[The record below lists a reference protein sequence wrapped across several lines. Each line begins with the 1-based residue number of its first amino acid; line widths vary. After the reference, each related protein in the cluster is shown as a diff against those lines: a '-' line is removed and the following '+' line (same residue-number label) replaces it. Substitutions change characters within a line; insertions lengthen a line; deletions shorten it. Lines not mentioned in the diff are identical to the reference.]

1 MLDWAASGAMALT
14 GMPDGAPVASP
25 APALAMLGQVTAELA
40 RATGETG
47 HAVRADPAE
56 LITGRAALAG
66 LTRGGRVSAGG
77 SSFLLRSADGWCA
90 VTLSRPDDVA
100 AVPAIAGL
108 LGASLDGA
116 SLDGTATLAA
126 ARAALTAVARGT
138 PAEDLAAAA
147 QLVGVPAAALPA
159 SGPPSAPAEPAPGES
174 PGWPPWRA
182 ERIAAPLAGARLAG
196 AVVADLSSMWAGP
209 LCARLLGL
217 AGAEVIK
224 VESPARPDG
233 ARSGNG
239 EFFDWLH
246 AGHRSLS
253 ADFGTRAGRTALLA
267 LLEVA
272 DVVIEASR
280 PRALAALGLAP
291 DMLSHRPGQVW
302 LSITGYGRAEPGRV
316 AFGDDAAVAGGLVGW
331 AAGESSPEP
340 VFCADAIADPLAGA
354 CGALAV
360 ALSLS
365 AGGGELI
372 DLSMRDVAA
381 AFAAPGQDIAPGHG
395 PHDVLPGRV
404 SGLPAA
410 GTASRPCCRHAA
422 RAPRPRGAGEGGRA
436 PELGADTG
444 AVLAWL
450 AGRRAPHA
458 DPQRARVA
466 AGCPPGRGSGAGR
479 HPAYRR
485 APGRR
490 PDRRVRARP
499 AAGTRRGRHG
509 GGRRCPAAR
518 PARPPRAPAGAR
530 RRGRQA
536 SASARRRP
544 GPRPNW
550 PRGCAPRTRTCRLAR
565 GCAPSATTSRSPGR
579 LTATLWTGL
588 SPGAR
593 CECSTAPARCG
604 WSTRSRGTRLGLDE
618 CELGGVERDDDG
630 RPTGRL
636 WRMDRWLAG
645 PGARCDRG
653 PGRGE
658 QEGGVVRYHGLHGRD
673 ASCDRARPRL
683 PGRRA
688 DRAAPALHGAAGGA
702 PAVRDDHHRAGQD
715 NARRRHPAGA

>member
-1 MLDWAASGAMALT
+1 MRERCTVLDWAASGAMALT
-14 GMPDGAPVASP
+14 GLPDGPPVASP
-25 APALAMLGQVTAELA
+25 APALAMLGQVTADLA
-40 RATGETG
+40 RVTGETG
-47 HAVRADPAE
+47 HTVRADPAE
-56 LITGRAALAG
+56 LVTGRAALAG

-100 AVPAIAGL
+100 AVPAIAG
-108 LGASLDGA
+108 SLCYDGA
-116 SLDGTATLAA
+116 SLDGIATLAA
-126 ARAALTAVARGT
+126 ARGALTAVAEGT
-138 PAEDLAAAA
+138 LAGDLAAAA
-147 QLVGVPAAALPA
+147 QLAGVPAAALPA
-159 SGPPSAPAEPAPGES
+159 SVPLSAQAEASLGES
-174 PGWPPWRA
+174 PSWPPWRA

-224 VESPARPDG
+224 AESPTRPDG

-340 VFCADAIADPLAGA
+340 VFCADAIADPLAGV

-360 ALSLS
+360 ALSRS

-381 AFAAPGQDIAPGHG
+381 AFASPGQDIAPGHG
-395 PHDVLPGRV
+395 PHDVLPGWSVACPRWHREQAV
-404 SGLPAA
+404 LPPR
-410 GTASRPCCRHAA
+410 RPRSLA
-422 RAPRPRGAGEGGRA
+422 RAGGAAHA

-450 AGRRAPHA
+450 AGR
-458 DPQRARVA
+458 A
-466 AGCPPGRGSGAGR
+466 AAC
-479 HPAYRR
+479 
-485 APGRR
+485 
-490 PDRRVRARP
+490 
-499 AAGTRRGRHG
+499 
-509 GGRRCPAAR
+509 
-518 PARPPRAPAGAR
+518 
-530 RRGRQA
+530 
-536 SASARRRP
+536 
-544 GPRPNW
+544 
-550 PRGCAPRTRTCRLAR
+550 
-565 GCAPSATTSRSPGR
+565 
-579 LTATLWTGL
+579 
-588 SPGAR
+588 
-593 CECSTAPARCG
+593 
-604 WSTRSRGTRLGLDE
+604 
-618 CELGGVERDDDG
+618 
-630 RPTGRL
+630 
-636 WRMDRWLAG
+636 
-645 PGARCDRG
+645 
-653 PGRGE
+653 
-658 QEGGVVRYHGLHGRD
+658 
-673 ASCDRARPRL
+673 
-683 PGRRA
+683 
-688 DRAAPALHGAAGGA
+688 
-702 PAVRDDHHRAGQD
+702 
-715 NARRRHPAGA
+715 